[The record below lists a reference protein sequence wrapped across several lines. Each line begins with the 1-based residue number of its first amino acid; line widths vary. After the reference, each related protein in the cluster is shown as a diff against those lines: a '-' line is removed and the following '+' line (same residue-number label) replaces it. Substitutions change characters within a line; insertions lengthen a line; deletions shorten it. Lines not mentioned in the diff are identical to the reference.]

1 MRTLP
6 LSAILLGA
14 AGLLPF
20 LGGSLAA
27 LGPDSEISRIAMLA
41 LAAYGAVILS
51 FLGGVHWG
59 LGLAAGSE
67 QTVRAQRLR
76 FGLGV
81 VPSLI
86 GWAAL
91 LVVFIGLI
99 KTGLLI
105 LVAGFVAT
113 TIAEAR
119 ATRIGLVPGA
129 YMGLRWVLS
138 IIVIVCLVSV
148 CLVLTLGGKIVL

>member
-6 LSAILLGA
+6 ILAILLGA
-14 AGLLPF
+14 AGLVPF
-20 LGGSLAA
+20 LAGSLGA
-27 LGPDSEISRIAMLA
+27 LSVDQGTARLA
-41 LAAYGAVILS
+41 LLGVAAYGAVILS
-51 FLGGVHWG
+51 FLGAVHWG
-59 LGLAAGSE
+59 LALAEGPSQGA
-67 QTVRAQRLR
+67 QAQRGR

-81 VPSLI
+81 VPALI

-91 LVVFIGLI
+91 IVVFTGFI
-99 KTGLLI
+99 KTGLLV

-119 ATRIGLVPGA
+119 ASRAGLMPAA

-148 CLVLTLGGKIVL
+148 VLVRALDGRIVL